1 MVDATTQLSNSDNT
15 DWEMYL
21 DELDLRFPTKELAQE
36 ALDKFDKRNV
46 LRLFYRKEV
55 LEPIVQRKRL
65 MGWDDYMEEAV
76 RRFPTVRALE
86 SEIAKLKQVLVGII
100 RQLRGL
106 DDEEGGADDDIFD
119 EFNGYKEDA
128 RDDDVEKRSKAK
140 ANELLTRIKRYKK
153 EVLPKVKQ
161 HSTANGLR
169 EGKRIPN
176 GVSFLEKNNVI
187 VRLKRISQVLNVA
200 IDHEEWAEKLSN
212 YAAFFFG
219 ENNYFP
225 LPSEISMSLFYR
237 SRNYPQSRFWKRF
250 WEMFFSILPKN
261 IVQKTSTKKD
271 AIQEKRRLLFLWEF
285 GNVEEDDDAFYSEAI
300 SHHVIHSQWPTNTEL
315 ANSNVSNI
323 SDADEWSDKL
333 NNLKDTQNTLR
344 NEISLAIT
352 DAIDKEMFERGAL
365 QMGRGK
371 PYVSAIKIGKD

>member
-1 MVDATTQLSNSDNT
+1 
-15 DWEMYL
+15 
-21 DELDLRFPTKELAQE
+21 
-36 ALDKFDKRNV
+36 
-46 LRLFYRKEV
+46 
-55 LEPIVQRKRL
+55 
-65 MGWDDYMEEAV
+65 
-76 RRFPTVRALE
+76 
-86 SEIAKLKQVLVGII
+86 
-100 RQLRGL
+100 
-106 DDEEGGADDDIFD
+106 
-119 EFNGYKEDA
+119 
-128 RDDDVEKRSKAK
+128 
-140 ANELLTRIKRYKK
+140 
-153 EVLPKVKQ
+153 
-161 HSTANGLR
+161 
-169 EGKRIPN
+169 
-176 GVSFLEKNNVI
+176 LEKNNVI